1 MLFEV
6 TQKNRMG
13 WIPKYVEDPIRRLA
27 ASVLKQGPVPKHV
40 AFIMDG
46 NRRWARMHNQ
56 ETKIG
61 HSLGFEKLK
70 ESLDWCLECGVQA
83 LTIYAFSIENFKRT
97 KEEVDYLMELAKEKF
112 QEMLGK
118 EEIIEKH
125 GVSVR
130 VLGDLSLL
138 PPAVQEVM
146 AKVVYNSRH
155 NNKAIL
161 NVCFSYTSRQEIY
174 NSIRE
179 IGAVIVN
186 DDDVS
191 TLNNDGRL
199 LDTDLTEE
207 LFEQCLYTGDVDESL
222 RTPELLIRTSGES
235 RLSDFLLWQ
244 CSQSCLIFLS
254 VLWPDFSAWHF
265 YYSILLYQREYPKI
279 QARRAEY
286 LARRDALQNEADTA
300 LAMKQLLIESNMENH
315 DSLVLDN
322 KKQVR
327 LSELV
332 AQIKAERAQ
341 RVSVF
346 LRKRELLHLKQLQS
360 LVGIRENLTVS

>member
-1 MLFEV
+1 M
-6 TQKNRMG
+6 MG
-13 WIPKYVEDPIRRLA
+13 WIPNYVEDSVRRLA

-46 NRRWARMHNQ
+46 NRRWARMRNQ

-155 NNKAIL
+155 NDRAIL

-179 IGAVIVN
+179 IGAAIVDC
-186 DDDVS
+186 DDEIS
-191 TLNNDGRL
+191 LNNGSL
-199 LDTDLTEE
+199 LDSDLTEE
-207 LFEQCLYTGDVDESL
+207 LFERCLYTGDVDHTL
-222 RTPELLIRTSGES
+222 QTPELLIRTSGES

-244 CSQSCLIFLS
+244 CSQSSLVFLS

-265 YYSILLYQREYPKI
+265 YYSILLYQRDYPQI
-279 QARRAEY
+279 QERRKEY

-300 LAMKQLLIESNMENH
+300 LAMKQLMAESNVDSY
-315 DSLVLDN
+315 DSLVLN
-322 KKQVR
+322 EENQSR
-327 LSELV
+327 LRELV
-332 AQIKAERAQ
+332 AKIKADRAQ

-346 LRKRELLHLKQLQS
+346 LRKRDLAHLKQLQS
-360 LVGIRENLTVS
+360 LIGIREEVTLP